1 MKQSCFVAFTKMSN
15 KHPAALLIDEH
26 PILAKALAL
35 SRTVQRFYT
44 LWARSSRCDSAIP
57 LALPGQIALGGAP
70 IAMDEFDAH
79 LDEYVVLH
87 LDDGSSLFKRVGAKL
102 PAPLQHLRQFESIGG
117 LGLADVLAIDCEHKG
132 LRRVMHAVS
141 IIGVL
146 YR

>member
-1 MKQSCFVAFTKMSN
+1 MISQVRCSWTCFTCWDSQRDYFWPTVA
-15 KHPAALLIDEH
+15 HYHWPLL
-26 PILAKALAL
+26 
-35 SRTVQRFYT
+35 
-44 LWARSSRCDSAIP
+44 ARSSRCDSAIP
-57 LALPGQIALGGAP
+57 LALPGQIALGGAA

-79 LDEYVVLH
+79 LDEHVALH

-132 LRRVMHAVS
+132 LRRVMHAFS